1 MTTID
6 EEKAATIAR
15 AMSAF
20 AHPSALRL
28 LGHLAQAPAT
38 LGYLAE
44 RTGFSGQQLGSHLGA
59 LVATG
64 VASVDRSTSDPVFA
78 LDDAVL
84 SRLKEEADALLAG
97 VAGGAVGNRDR
108 PSEGSEF
115 SDEEKVLRDFFA
127 GPRLKQIP
135 ARRKKLLIVLRHL
148 LRQFDP
154 GREYPEKDVNNI
166 LRVAHEDV
174 ATLRR
179 DLVDFGFM
187 VRANGVYRVA
197 EGVREETRSNSEA
210 S

>member
-28 LGHLAQAPAT
+28 LGHLAEAPAT
-38 LGYLAE
+38 LGNLAE
-44 RTGFSGQQLGSHLGA
+44 RTPFSGPQLGSHLGA

-64 VASVDRSTSDPVFA
+64 VVSVDRSTADPVFA
-78 LDDAVL
+78 LDEAML
-84 SRLKEEADALLAG
+84 SRLKEEAGVVLAG
-97 VAGGAVGNRDR
+97 VAGGTVGNRDR
-108 PSEGSEF
+108 PSERSEV

-148 LRQFDP
+148 LQQFDP
-154 GREYPEKDVNNI
+154 GREYPEKEVNDI

-197 EGVREETRSNSEA
+197 GGVREETTSTNGTS
-210 S
+210 